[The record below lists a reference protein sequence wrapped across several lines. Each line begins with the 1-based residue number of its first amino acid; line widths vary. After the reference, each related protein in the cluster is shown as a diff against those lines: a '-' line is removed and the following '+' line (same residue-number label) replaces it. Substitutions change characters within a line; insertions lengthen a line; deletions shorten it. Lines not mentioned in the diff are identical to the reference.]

1 MKTETKQYFNAVLAD
16 FIQDA
21 IKADKHFQET
31 GLHATQ
37 VEVQD
42 WIKSLITNPSNK
54 PPVCHK

>member
-1 MKTETKQYFNAVLAD
+1 MKTKQCFDSVFAD
-16 FIQDA
+16 FVQDA
-21 IKADKHFQET
+21 IKADKHHQET

-42 WIKSLITNPSNK
+42 WIKSLTTNPSNK